1 MDDAQGITLGMRKKD
16 AENDYR
22 YFPEPDLV
30 PIVITDEKIE
40 EERRA
45 LPELQDAKIER
56 FVSEY
61 GLPREDATILL

>member
-1 MDDAQGITLGMRKKD
+1 M
-16 AENDYR
+16 
-22 YFPEPDLV
+22 V

-40 EERRA
+40 EVRRA

-61 GLPREDATILL
+61 GLSREDATILTVSRKTADFLDATVKSRCRS

>member
-1 MDDAQGITLGMRKKD
+1 M
-16 AENDYR
+16 
-22 YFPEPDLV
+22 V

-40 EERRA
+40 EVRRA

-61 GLPREDATILL
+61 GLSREDATILLYPVKQQISWMLL